1 MSQVWRVCEES
12 EENMHIYD
20 MYICMFSSGQM
31 STCDTSP
38 RTVTW
43 TFCPG
48 KRVSNFLT
56 LWCIHPQLPSNS
68 EGLNLHFNGV
78 EWYDSRA
85 RYASPSCF
93 RRFFTVW
100 MACSASLL
108 AAALRVTLQATS
120 HMVKQSQHRLQKN
133 IGVHYQIPQP
143 PGFCTWRISPYI
155 VWSMTSSDVVQ
166 SSRATSIK

>member
-1 MSQVWRVCEES
+1 MES
-12 EENMHIYD
+12 IVETDELSSIYD
-20 MYICMFSSGQM
+20 WVPVPCTTLAFSQQ
-31 STCDTSP
+31 
-38 RTVTW
+38 TV

-78 EWYDSRA
+78 DWYDSRA
-85 RYASPSCF
+85 KYESPFCF
-93 RRFFTVW
+93 RRFFAVW
-100 MACSASLL
+100 TACSASLL

-120 HMVKQSQHRLQKN
+120 HMFEQKQHKLPKN

-143 PGFCTWRISPYI
+143 PGFCTWQISPYI
-155 VWSMTSSDVVQ
+155 VYSTTSAIQLCYLNKMRIIVY
-166 SSRATSIK
+166 K